1 MENVKRIPYGVSN
14 FVTVMEQNLYYVD
27 KTMFLPLLENQPN
40 YLFFIRPRR
49 FGKSLL
55 IGMLRSYYD
64 IAMKERFQN
73 LFGSLWIGRQPTPLQ
88 GKYQVVYLDFSRIG
102 GNIEALER
110 NFNDYCCLV
119 LNDVASTYES
129 YYYPGFAE
137 EVKKLE
143 GYANKLNYLDLQ
155 AKKTGALL
163 YLIIDE
169 YDNFTNTV
177 LNEKGEEIYHA
188 LTHASGFYRDVFKK
202 FKGMFDRIFMTGV
215 SPVTL
220 DDLTS
225 GFNIGWNISTEPQ
238 FNMLLGFSEVEVRE
252 MFRYYKEAGQ
262 LNGDIEEM
270 IAEMKPWYDNYC
282 CAKQCLDKDPR
293 MVNGDRVLYYL
304 RNYITYG
311 HSPEMMIDPNT
322 RTDYGKMQKL
332 IRLDKLD
339 ENRKGVLFKIAE
351 EGQIVTD
358 LFTTFPAKMLTDEKI
373 FPSLLFY
380 YGMLTIVGTYRT
392 RLVLGIPNNNVRKQ
406 YYEYLLEE
414 YQSHQSIDLNKL
426 TDLCGDMAY
435 DGHWREALVFIA
447 HAYVENSSVRSGI
460 DAERNIQGFFT
471 AYLSLNVYY
480 LLAPE
485 LELNHG
491 FCDLFLMPDLQR
503 YNDVAHSY
511 ILELKYLSVKD
522 FDSKA
527 ESQWAEAVEQIKGYA
542 IAPRVRQLT
551 QGTQLHCIVMQF
563 RGWELMKMEEVP
575 YISSNA

>member
-1 MENVKRIPYGVSN
+1 M
-14 FVTVMEQNLYYVD
+14 
-27 KTMFLPLLENQPN
+27 
-40 YLFFIRPRR
+40 
-49 FGKSLL
+49 
-55 IGMLRSYYD
+55 
-64 IAMKERFQN
+64 
-73 LFGSLWIGRQPTPLQ
+73 
-88 GKYQVVYLDFSRIG
+88 
-102 GNIEALER
+102 
-110 NFNDYCCLV
+110 
-119 LNDVASTYES
+119 
-129 YYYPGFAE
+129 
-137 EVKKLE
+137 
-143 GYANKLNYLDLQ
+143 
-155 AKKTGALL
+155 
-163 YLIIDE
+163 
-169 YDNFTNTV
+169 
-177 LNEKGEEIYHA
+177 
-188 LTHASGFYRDVFKK
+188 
-202 FKGMFDRIFMTGV
+202 
-215 SPVTL
+215 TL

-282 CAKQCLDKDPR
+282 FAKQCLDKDPR
-293 MVNGDRVLYYL
+293 MFNSDMVLYYL

-414 YQSHQSIDLNKL
+414 YQSRKAIDLNKL

-460 DAERNIQGFFT
+460 EGERNIQGFFT

-503 YNDVAHSY
+503 YNDIAHSY